1 MVDLSP
7 VLDWVG
13 VAASCHGLSLLLLHS
28 RYGLLTRLVV
38 TSVSRSTGC
47 HRIWRTVPQR
57 HLSPA
62 RTAPREL
69 CSVARFQRKGEEPIR
84 RRSTVGRWR
93 LDEFRSRPIVYVRV
107 GLGRAVMGS
116 WP

>member
-62 RTAPREL
+62 RAAPREL
-69 CSVARFQRKGEEPIR
+69 CSVARLQRKGEEPIR
-84 RRSTVGRWR
+84 RRSTVGWWR
-93 LDEFRSRPIVYVRV
+93 LDECRSRPIVYVRV